1 MKKYKL
7 SVINSD
13 SMNCSNGGVAP
24 FLRNMHEDLS
34 KVFDVE
40 YYYIPDSWKKV
51 KLPGRVKIL
60 VYLLTQWSKLKKT
73 DFILSHIPEGTWLIG
88 HLGVPYGHIYHG
100 NSNPMTI
107 SKWWFGRYF
116 KAIFDYFQKYINSHC
131 PLIYSVGKAEG
142 TVKKLFNPLDQNVKP
157 KPYCDRKGLIF
168 AGRLHPVK
176 NVDRLIRIY
185 SILPE
190 SLRKDLPFY
199 IAGDGQMMQALKEQ
213 VDSLG
218 ISDQVKFL
226 GLISNT
232 EMMDIDSTK
241 QILVMASSTEGFPTA
256 IAEAF
261 SVGVP
266 VISTAVG
273 DIPSVLHNNEQGF
286 LFPLD
291 FRDEDYANAI
301 VEILNDYDRFSKA
314 ALKSSTLFNKS
325 TITNEVIA
333 DILQIIEK

>member
-1 MKKYKL
+1 M
-7 SVINSD
+7 
-13 SMNCSNGGVAP
+13 
-24 FLRNMHEDLS
+24 
-34 KVFDVE
+34 
-40 YYYIPDSWKKV
+40 
-51 KLPGRVKIL
+51 
-60 VYLLTQWSKLKKT
+60 
-73 DFILSHIPEGTWLIG
+73 
-88 HLGVPYGHIYHG
+88 
-100 NSNPMTI
+100 
-107 SKWWFGRYF
+107 
-116 KAIFDYFQKYINSHC
+116 
-131 PLIYSVGKAEG
+131 
-142 TVKKLFNPLDQNVKP
+142 
-157 KPYCDRKGLIF
+157 
-168 AGRLHPVK
+168 K

-199 IAGDGQMMQALKEQ
+199 IAGDGEMMQALKDQ
-213 VDSLG
+213 VDLLG
-218 ISDQVKFL
+218 LSDQVIFL

-232 EMMDIDSTK
+232 EMMEIDSTK
-241 QILVMASSTEGFPTA
+241 QILLMASSTEGFPTA

-273 DIPSVLHNNEQGF
+273 DIPSILRNNEQGF

>member
-1 MKKYKL
+1 MVKYKL

-13 SMNCSNGGVAP
+13 SMYCSRGGVAP

-34 KVFDVE
+34 KVFEVD

-51 KLPGRVKIL
+51 KLPGRMKIL
-60 VYLLTQWSKLKKT
+60 LYLLTQWSKLKKA

-88 HLGVPYGHIYHG
+88 HLGVPYAHIYHG
-100 NSNPMTI
+100 NANPMTV
-107 SKWWFGRYF
+107 SKWWFGKYF
-116 KAIFDYFQKYINSHC
+116 KVFFDHFQNYINSHC

-142 TVKKLFNPLDQNVKP
+142 TIKKLYNPLDQNVKP
-157 KPYCDRKGLIF
+157 KPYCERKGLIF

-176 NVDRLIRIY
+176 NIDRLIRIY

-190 SLRKDLPFY
+190 TLRKNLPFY
-199 IAGDGQMMQALKEQ
+199 IAGDGQMMQVLKEQ

-218 ISDQVKFL
+218 LSDQVIFL
-226 GLISNT
+226 GLVDNT
-232 EMMDIDSTK
+232 DMMKIDSTK
-241 QILVMASSTEGFPTA
+241 QILLMASSTEGFPTA

-286 LFPLD
+286 LFPLA
-291 FRDEDYANAI
+291 FKDEEYAQAI
-301 VEILNDYDRFSKA
+301 EDILNDYDRFSKA
-314 ALKSSTLFNKS
+314 AFQSSYLFNR
-325 TITNEVIA
+325 TEITNKVIA
-333 DILQIIEK
+333 DILQIIKQ

>member
-1 MKKYKL
+1 M
-7 SVINSD
+7 
-13 SMNCSNGGVAP
+13 
-24 FLRNMHEDLS
+24 
-34 KVFDVE
+34 
-40 YYYIPDSWKKV
+40 
-51 KLPGRVKIL
+51 
-60 VYLLTQWSKLKKT
+60 
-73 DFILSHIPEGTWLIG
+73 
-88 HLGVPYGHIYHG
+88 
-100 NSNPMTI
+100 
-107 SKWWFGRYF
+107 
-116 KAIFDYFQKYINSHC
+116 
-131 PLIYSVGKAEG
+131 
-142 TVKKLFNPLDQNVKP
+142 
-157 KPYCDRKGLIF
+157 
-168 AGRLHPVK
+168 K

-199 IAGDGQMMQALKEQ
+199 IAGDGQMMQTLKEQ

-218 ISDQVKFL
+218 ISEQVNFL

-232 EMMDIDSTK
+232 EMMEIDSTK

>member
-1 MKKYKL
+1 
-7 SVINSD
+7 
-13 SMNCSNGGVAP
+13 
-24 FLRNMHEDLS
+24 
-34 KVFDVE
+34 
-40 YYYIPDSWKKV
+40 
-51 KLPGRVKIL
+51 
-60 VYLLTQWSKLKKT
+60 
-73 DFILSHIPEGTWLIG
+73 
-88 HLGVPYGHIYHG
+88 
-100 NSNPMTI
+100 
-107 SKWWFGRYF
+107 
-116 KAIFDYFQKYINSHC
+116 
-131 PLIYSVGKAEG
+131 
-142 TVKKLFNPLDQNVKP
+142 
-157 KPYCDRKGLIF
+157 
-168 AGRLHPVK
+168 
-176 NVDRLIRIY
+176 
-185 SILPE
+185 
-190 SLRKDLPFY
+190 
-199 IAGDGQMMQALKEQ
+199 MMQALKEQ